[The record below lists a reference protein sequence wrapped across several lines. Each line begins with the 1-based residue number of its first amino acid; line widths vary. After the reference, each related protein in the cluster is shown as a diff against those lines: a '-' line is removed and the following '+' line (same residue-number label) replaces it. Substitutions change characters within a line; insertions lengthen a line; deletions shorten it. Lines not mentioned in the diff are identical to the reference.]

1 MKDIFKT
8 PFQLVGV
15 QIVVSFYK
23 LLKVWIASFPF
34 VSLLKYKEVLTEL
47 ISFSEYVLLVLITL
61 FIYLLLNEFYCI
73 YSCTVIITT

>member
-1 MKDIFKT
+1 MQMPSFFLMKDIFKT

-47 ISFSEYVLLVLITL
+47 ISFSEYILLVLITL
-61 FIYLLLNEFYCI
+61 FIYLFI
-73 YSCTVIITT
+73 AQ